1 VNDPKSE
8 IRNPKSAFVMAGG
21 GTGGHVLPL
30 IAVAEELRRKGHEVL
45 FIGTKNGIEAR
56 LVPAKGFAIEYIEIG
71 GLKRVGWRQILQTL
85 WKLPLSTLRLRSS
98 LRAAA
103 IFSMGGYVA
112 GPTVLAALMRGIPV
126 IAMEPNAVPGI
137 TNLRLARY
145 VRKTLLALADTARY
159 FPAGKTEVTGLP
171 VREEFFSIVPRPRG
185 ETLRLLITGGSGG
198 SRTLNQAARQS
209 WGLFRAAAF
218 PVYILHQ
225 TGRDA
230 FEETR
235 AAFAESG
242 LQGEVVPFIENMA
255 EAFASSDLVLSR
267 AGAGAV
273 AELAAAGKPSILVPF
288 PFAADDHQLRNA
300 EAFERAGAATLVLDR
315 DLTGE
320 RLFQAVTSVGAQLE
334 PMAAAA
340 RGLARPGA
348 TRRIADLLEEL
359 IDT

>member
-1 VNDPKSE
+1 
-8 IRNPKSAFVMAGG
+8 MAGG

-30 IAVAEELRRKGHEVL
+30 IAVAEELRRRGHEIL
-45 FIGTKNGIEAR
+45 FIGTKTGIEAR
-56 LVPAKGFAIEYIEIG
+56 LVPAKGFPIQYIEIG
-71 GLKRVGWRQILQTL
+71 GLKRAGWRQTLQTL
-85 WKLPLSTLRLRSS
+85 WKLPLSTLRVSRS
-98 LRAAA
+98 LRAKAV
-103 IFSMGGYVA
+103 FSMGGYVA
-112 GPTVLAALMRGIPV
+112 GPTVLAALLRGIPV

-171 VREEFFSIVPRPRG
+171 IRDEFFAIAPRPRS
-185 ETLRLLITGGSGG
+185 ETLRLLITGGSAG

-209 WGLFRAAAF
+209 WALFREAGRPIF
-218 PVYILHQ
+218 ILHQ

-242 LQGEVVPFIENMA
+242 LEGEVVPFIENMPD
-255 EAFASSDLVLSR
+255 AFATSDLVVSR

-288 PFAADDHQLRNA
+288 PFAADQHQLRNA
-300 EAFERAGAATLVLDR
+300 EAFERAGAARLVLDA
-315 DLTGE
+315 DMTGE
-320 RLFQAVTSVGAQLE
+320 RLVQAVTEMAAQLAT
-334 PMAAAA
+334 MGIAA
-340 RGLARPGA
+340 RSLARPGA
-348 TRRIADLLEEL
+348 TRRIAGLLEEL